1 MTNQDFEIILASRLE
16 AAKASYAIWNN
27 DSSLIRIKLLQE
39 LIVEYEKEERKNE
52 RNR

>member
-27 DSSLIRIKLLQE
+27 DSSLVRIKLLEE
-39 LIVEYEKEERKNE
+39 LIVEYKKVEGVE
-52 RNR
+52 